1 MDNKIDEDQILVGDS
16 DRISQVLINL
26 LTNARK
32 YVPVDNGR
40 ITIESELK
48 GSDESQILQISV
60 SDNGPGIATND
71 IRKLFKPFSKLEA
84 NSDLNPNGIG
94 LGLSICKLV
103 CNNLGG
109 DIIVT
114 SDKGTKFTFWVEVK
128 ILRDYDL
135 YLEQSHMPGVQIDE
149 ITI

>member
-1 MDNKIDEDQILVGDS
+1 MENKIDEDLILIGDS
-16 DRISQVLINL
+16 DRISQVLMNL

-32 YVPVDNGR
+32 YVPLENGR

-48 GSDESQILQISV
+48 GSDDSQVLQISV
-60 SDNGPGIATND
+60 LDNGPGIAPEELF
-71 IRKLFKPFSKLEA
+71 KLFKPFSKLEA

-103 CNNLGG
+103 CKNLGG

-114 SDKGTKFTFWVEVK
+114 SDKGCTKFTFWVDVK
-128 ILRDYDL
+128 LL
-135 YLEQSHMPGVQIDE
+135 
-149 ITI
+149 